1 MIERNIT
8 VLHYAVKENIFWVII
23 YVHNYG
29 LIMLYLIKSP
39 DFEKSVCV
47 YVHARV
53 LRASAYM
60 HIYNKHTQ
68 KSPYQMAKH
77 F

>member
-1 MIERNIT
+1 
-8 VLHYAVKENIFWVII
+8 
-23 YVHNYG
+23 
-29 LIMLYLIKSP
+29 MLYLIKNP

-47 YVHARV
+47 YVRARV